1 MLYSSLVRPLLFRM
15 EPEQAHDLT
24 LKGCAVLSRLPV
36 LCRFVR
42 EMARPRPWPV
52 TTMGLNFPNPVGLAG
67 GMDKNAVAPYA
78 WWAMGFG
85 FLELGTVTP
94 LPQPGNDKPR
104 MFRVP
109 GESAL
114 INRMGFNNQG
124 AEAVAARLKLQAERG
139 QRPAFPIGM
148 SLGKN
153 KLTADEQTAEDYARG
168 AKVVAALVDFLSI
181 NVSSP
186 NTPGLR
192 QLQTPAWLSKLVG
205 AVRAESL
212 GKPVL
217 VKVAPEL
224 DGDALRSSAEAVMGA
239 GAAGLIAT
247 NTLGT
252 MAPTGEPA
260 GKSGQPLKEIAPR
273 RIETLRSIVGSSA
286 TLIGVGGIDDA
297 ASARRMLDAGA
308 DLVQIY
314 TGLVYQGPWLPVTM
328 TRGLHKRNTG

>member
-15 EPEQAHDLT
+15 EPEQDHDLT
-24 LKGCAVLSRLPV
+24 LQGCALLSRLPM

-42 EMARPRPWPV
+42 AIARPRPWPV
-52 TTMGLNFPNPVGLAG
+52 TTMGLTFPNPVGLAG

-109 GESAL
+109 AELAL

-124 AEAVAARLKLQAERG
+124 AEAVAARLKLQADRG

-153 KLTADEQTAEDYARG
+153 KLTPDEQTAEDYARCSR
-168 AKVVAALVDFLSI
+168 VVAPVVDFLSI

-192 QLQTPAWLSKLVG
+192 QLQTPAWLSKLVA

-224 DGDALRSSAEAVMGA
+224 DGDALRSAAEAVMAA

-252 MAPTGEPA
+252 VAPTGDPA
-260 GKSGQPLKEIAPR
+260 GKSGRPLKEIAPR
-273 RIETLRSIVGSSA
+273 RIETLRSIAGSSA

-297 ASARRMLDAGA
+297 ASARRMLEAGA
-308 DLVQIY
+308 NLVQIY
-314 TGLVYQGPWLPVTM
+314 TGLVYQGPWLPVKIS
-328 TRGLHKRNTG
+328 RG

>member
-1 MLYSSLVRPLLFRM
+1 MLYATLVRPLLFRM
-15 EPEQAHDLT
+15 DPEKAHDLT
-24 LKGCAVLSRLPV
+24 LKGCTLASRVPV

-42 EMARPRPWPV
+42 AMARPRPIPV
-52 TTMGLNFPNPVGLAG
+52 TTMGLTFPNPVGLAG

-109 GESAL
+109 AESAL
-114 INRMGFNNQG
+114 INRMGFNNHG
-124 AEAVAARLKLQAERG
+124 AEAVAARLKQQAEHG

-153 KLTADEQTAEDYARG
+153 KLTPDEATADDYARG
-168 AKVVAALVDFLSI
+168 ARAIAPVVDFLTI

-192 QLQTPAWLSKLVG
+192 QLQTAEWLSKLVG
-205 AVRAESL
+205 AVRAECL

-252 MAPTGEPA
+252 VAPTGEPA
-260 GKSGQPLKEIAPR
+260 GKSGLPLKEIAPR
-273 RIETLRSIVGSSA
+273 RIELLRSIVGSAA

-308 DLVQIY
+308 NLIQVY
-314 TGLVYQGPWLPVTM
+314 TGLVYSGPWLPVAI
-328 TRGLHKRNTG
+328 TRGLHRAE

>member
-24 LKGCAVLSRLPV
+24 LKGCALLSRLPM

-42 EMARPRPWPV
+42 AIARPKPWPV
-52 TTMGLNFPNPVGLAG
+52 TTMGLTFPNPVGLAG

-109 GESAL
+109 AELAL

-124 AEAVAARLKLQAERG
+124 AEAVAARLKLQADRG

-153 KLTADEQTAEDYARG
+153 KLTPDEQTAEDYGRCAR
-168 AKVVAALVDFLSI
+168 VVAPVVDFLSI

-192 QLQTPAWLSKLVG
+192 QLQTPAWLSKLVA

-224 DGDALRSSAEAVMGA
+224 DGDALRSAAEAVMEA

-252 MAPTGEPA
+252 VAPTGDPA
-260 GKSGQPLKEIAPR
+260 GKSGRPLKEIAPR

-297 ASARRMLDAGA
+297 ASARRMLEAGA
-308 DLVQIY
+308 NLVQIY
-314 TGLVYQGPWLPVTM
+314 TGLVYQGPWLPVKIS
-328 TRGLHKRNTG
+328 RG